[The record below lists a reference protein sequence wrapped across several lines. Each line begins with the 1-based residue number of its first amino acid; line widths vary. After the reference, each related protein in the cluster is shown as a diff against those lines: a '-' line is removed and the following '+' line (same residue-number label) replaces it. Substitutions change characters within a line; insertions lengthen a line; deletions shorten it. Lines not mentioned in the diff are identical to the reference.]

1 MVGLDSRFSLCSPA
15 PNLPF
20 SSPTPPPP
28 ACHCGKKGRRCEEMR
43 GENRERGETG
53 QVLSTHHV
61 LEALPALPHVKH
73 ASAPFY
79 R

>member
-1 MVGLDSRFSLCSPA
+1 
-15 PNLPF
+15 
-20 SSPTPPPP
+20 
-28 ACHCGKKGRRCEEMR
+28 MR

-53 QVLSTHHV
+53 HALSTRRV
-61 LEALPALPHVKH
+61 LEVLPAFPPVKH